1 MDANHPTGRETTVCS
16 TTELTGECAPE
27 LSGFSEKIQYFPAFR
42 VIDRIAKGA
51 ADVTA
56 GQLIGREASEGVN
69 GDP

>member
-1 MDANHPTGRETTVCS
+1 MRPGTLRIFRKNS
-16 TTELTGECAPE
+16 I
-27 LSGFSEKIQYFPAFR
+27 FSS
-42 VIDRIAKGA
+42 IDRIAKGA